1 MPIGISNVTTVTWQ
15 NITNLT
21 SSNSYPAMAAGVNN
35 MVYDGWLYF
44 IILWVLLVVFY
55 FKLNGSNDQ
64 PLINLMYASTIISVL
79 ALFLR
84 MIEVVRNGV
93 TEGLLTDY
101 QMWIFPLIAILL
113 AGVNWAIKDRV

>member
-1 MPIGISNVTTVTWQ
+1 MPIGISNVTVVTWQ

-35 MVYDGWLYF
+35 MVYGGWLYF

>member
-1 MPIGISNVTTVTWQ
+1 
-15 NITNLT
+15 
-21 SSNSYPAMAAGVNN
+21 